1 MKVRN
6 RSLNLIP
13 LFFSLSLLTLGVIAI
28 VLPKDLALISI
39 PDRAKEAFSEEIKS
53 AQLNPQIYQ
62 IEIVDH
68 QIKLTPKNI
77 DFLAISPEL
86 TLKRVMEELFTP
98 SSGSDSATTI
108 PPGTQLLD
116 IQVNNK
122 GVFLNLSTEFT
133 EGGGSSSMIYRVAQV
148 LFTAT
153 SLDPETAVFLSIEG
167 KALDQSYPLGG
178 EGLLLDYPLTRQRFS
193 QDFLLYE

>member
-13 LFFSLSLLTLGVIAI
+13 LFFSLSLLTVGVIAI

-62 IEIVDH
+62 IEIVNH
-68 QIKLTPKNI
+68 QIKLTPKTIN
-77 DFLAISPEL
+77 FLAISPEL
-86 TLKRVMEELFTP
+86 ALKRVMEELFTP